1 MVADVGICGVVVL
14 ALVDGL
20 ARSKHAPSVAAAVS
34 TRRLIDDDDDMAKI
48 DAWAKNET
56 LALSL
61 LDRKGD
67 RVL

>member
-34 TRRLIDDDDDMAKI
+34 TRRLFDDDDDMANSMPSKTNKI
-48 DAWAKNET
+48 
-56 LALSL
+56 
-61 LDRKGD
+61 
-67 RVL
+67 VI